1 MKHAPKGWNTHEDHL
16 TLQLECQD
24 FKRAIA
30 LLNTIG
36 DIAEKQ
42 NHHPDLAVKDYN
54 HLYVSIT
61 THDKGGLTDKDYK
74 LAQAITDL
82 LDYYEEKE
90 NIELHGRSDDDSSV

>member
-42 NHHPDLAVKDYN
+42 N
-54 HLYVSIT
+54 
-61 THDKGGLTDKDYK
+61 LTIMQSNFNCS
-74 LAQAITDL
+74 LENTRFEQAT
-82 LDYYEEKE
+82 
-90 NIELHGRSDDDSSV
+90 SSLPKVAPAKCANSPFYCTYCEYLFPYFY

>member
-1 MKHAPKGWNTHEDHL
+1 MKQAPHGWNQQNDHL
-16 TLQLECQD
+16 TLQLACQD
-24 FKRAIA
+24 FKRAVA

-42 NHHPDLAVKDYN
+42 NHHPDLAIKDYN

-61 THDKGGLTDKDYK
+61 THDKGGLTDKDYT

-82 LDYYEEKE
+82 LDYYEQKE
-90 NIELHGRSDDDSSV
+90 DTELNGRKE